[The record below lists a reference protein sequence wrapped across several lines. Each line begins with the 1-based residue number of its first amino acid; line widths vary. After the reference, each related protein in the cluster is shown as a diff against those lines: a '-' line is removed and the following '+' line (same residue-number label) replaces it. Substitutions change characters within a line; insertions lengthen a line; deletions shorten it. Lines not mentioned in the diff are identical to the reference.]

1 MKDGLSKLLVLYV
14 YFPPVHAILGIV
26 LHTRNSG
33 STLLWLLIMTYLV
46 KAEEVPTA
54 LLLAHA
60 AFLSVKKGAIRRSA
74 LWYMRAADKLEKSGI
89 VSGSFSILA

>member
-1 MKDGLSKLLVLYV
+1 
-14 YFPPVHAILGIV
+14 
-26 LHTRNSG
+26 
-33 STLLWLLIMTYLV
+33 MTYLV

-89 VSGSFSILA
+89 VSGNFLFLFIPCAP